1 MACRVFNRFCLMPAK
16 WLIFLDQAID
26 YIQLRNSRFLT
37 FVKVFD
43 SNEHL
48 KYVVEVQRESLQCGH
63 RSNTLQPTEN
73 YIRAILTHDEY
84 DKGKWKE

>member
-1 MACRVFNRFCLMPAK
+1 MVRCLHGLSRVQSLLFDAAK

-48 KYVVEVQRESLQCGH
+48 KYVVEVQSESLQCGH
-63 RSNTLQPTEN
+63 RSNTLQPAEN
-73 YIRAILTHDEY
+73 LYS
-84 DKGKWKE
+84 

>member
-1 MACRVFNRFCLMPAK
+1 MACRVFNRFCLILAK
-16 WLIFLDQAID
+16 WLIFLAQAID

-48 KYVVEVQRESLQCGH
+48 KYVVEIQSESLQYGH

-73 YIRAILTHDEY
+73 LHSCGSNAR
-84 DKGKWKE
+84 